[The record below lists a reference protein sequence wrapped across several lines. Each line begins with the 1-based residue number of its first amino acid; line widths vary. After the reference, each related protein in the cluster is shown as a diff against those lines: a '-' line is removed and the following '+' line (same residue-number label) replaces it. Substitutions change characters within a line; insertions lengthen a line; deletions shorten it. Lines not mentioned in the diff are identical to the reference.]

1 MSGHIYII
9 DDAGQLTEM
18 EEKAYDSEA
27 LLQEL
32 LAKYPSILAGDQI
45 NSEHPRRWLLI
56 AREASVPADEGG
68 AGRWSIDHVFF
79 DQDAIPTIVEVKR
92 SSDTRIRREVVGQM
106 LDYAANAVV
115 YWPIEA
121 IQAQFYANCEANG
134 IDADQMFNEFLGDEI
149 SPEEFWR
156 KAKTNLQACNVR
168 LVFVADVIPNELRRV
183 VEFLNSQMDPTEV
196 LAVEVKQYV
205 GKGLKTLVPRVIGG
219 TKPPSP
225 PPPSKK
231 WDENSF
237 FKELESKRGAIE
249 TDIARKIYEWGKANA
264 RIWWGSGKIYGSFCP
279 VIDYKGVNYPFLLVG
294 TSGSLALQFY
304 VLKSRAPFADDE
316 SKLLELLNR
325 INKIPGIYVSED
337 AINRSPSIT
346 LSNLNNPDLIKQFLD
361 VMDWLLSTIKST

>member
-56 AREASVPADEGG
+56 AREASLPADEGG

-92 SSDTRIRREVVGQM
+92 SSDTRIRQEVVGQM

-121 IQAQFYANCEANG
+121 IQSQFYSNCEANG
-134 IDADQMFNEFLGDEI
+134 IDAEQIFNEFLGDEI

-219 TKPPSP
+219 TKPPP
-225 PPPSKK
+225 PSPPSKK
-231 WDENSF
+231 WDESSF
-237 FKELESKRGAIE
+237 FKEVESKRGANE
-249 TDIARKIYEWGKANA
+249 TDIARKIYDWGIANA

-279 VIDYKGVNYPFLLVG
+279 VIDHKGVNYPFLLVG
-294 TSGSLALQFY
+294 TTGSLALQFY
-304 VLKSRAPFADDE
+304 VLKSRAPFDNDE

-325 INKIPGIYVSED
+325 INMIPGINISEE

-346 LSNLNNPDLIKQFLD
+346 LSNLNNPDQLKQFLD

>member
-45 NSEHPRRWLLI
+45 NSTNPRRWLLI
-56 AREASVPADEGG
+56 SREASLPAEEGG
-68 AGRWSIDHVFF
+68 SGRWSIDHVFF

-115 YWPIEA
+115 YWPIEM
-121 IQAQFYANCEANG
+121 IQSQFYSNCEANG

-149 SPEEFWR
+149 SPNEFWK

-168 LVFVADVIPNELRRV
+168 LVFVADFIPNELRRV

-205 GKGLKTLVPRVIGG
+205 GKGLKTIVPRVIGG
-219 TKPPSP
+219 TKPPPP

-231 WDENSF
+231 WDESSF
-237 FKELESKRGAIE
+237 FRELESKRGAAE
-249 TDIARKIYEWGKANA
+249 TDIARKIYEWGKTNA

-279 VIDYKGVNYPFLLVG
+279 VIDHKGVNYPFLLVG
-294 TSGSLALQFY
+294 TTGSLALQFY
-304 VLKSRAPFADDE
+304 VLRNRAPFDNE
-316 SKLLELLNR
+316 SKLLELLDR
-325 INKIPGIYVSED
+325 INKIPGINISQE
-337 AINRSPSIT
+337 AITRSPSIT
-346 LSNLNNPDLIKQFLD
+346 LSHLNNPDLLKQFLD
-361 VMDWLLSTIKST
+361 VMDWLLSTVKST